1 MDVDVVEDDDERKPA
16 KCAMESII
24 RSKRRGFLNNIVCVC
39 VCVSLCTKNEGNE
52 GRAEGSGKKVS
63 SYKWNIYNR
72 SFLLFAREED
82 GAIISLVKCKHD

>member
-1 MDVDVVEDDDERKPA
+1 MIVVGVVVGDVGDVMFV
-16 KCAMESII
+16 C
-24 RSKRRGFLNNIVCVC
+24 VCVC